1 VGREYQGQNGKARP
15 QVVWVV
21 DFGTAPRKD
30 GREISRAS
38 VGPCRDGH
46 TLATISHSGGSA
58 APGRSPIVTLH
69 IVEIR
74 GRSMWW
80 TWVIRDSTGVLV
92 EESRTQFR
100 SAAEAELR
108 GRARIADLEN
118 RR

>member
-1 VGREYQGQNGKARP
+1 VGLEYQGQNGKARP
-15 QVVWVV
+15 HVLWVV
-21 DFGTAPRKD
+21 DLGTAPHKD
-30 GREISRAS
+30 GREQGPGERWALPVTATHWLRS
-38 VGPCRDGH
+38 VTVGQRGAREEL
-46 TLATISHSGGSA
+46 T
-58 APGRSPIVTLH
+58 VTLH

-74 GRSMWW
+74 GRAMWW